1 MKNKEFVIKIAS
13 LNDKYEIANYLLQHS
28 EFLEKFDPKQCRI
41 FAVALG
47 EKRPIPRFSS
57 SVDISYPLHQK
68 EHLGTLPVR
77 STSAAASASTS
88 AACQQG
94 VCVTSAWPQ
103 TVLIAGCNKRL
114 FS

>member
-1 MKNKEFVIKIAS
+1 MPIYNRVI
-13 LNDKYEIANYLLQHS
+13 
-28 EFLEKFDPKQCRI
+28 EKFDPKQFRI
-41 FAVALG
+41 FAIALG

-57 SVDISYPLHQK
+57 LVDISYPLHQK
-68 EHLGTLPVR
+68 EQLGNLPVR
-77 STSAAASASTS
+77 STSAAASASPS